1 MESKKAKVENFR
13 DDAPGNGICLW
24 RGGRFC
30 GDAVVSPQDEKM
42 EIPDSGAT
50 VFAVAGGRGIL
61 DPEMRRRREMQVF
74 IVALGGALGA
84 SARYVL
90 SLLPGKWD
98 FPVWTFLTNIC
109 GLLSSVFW
117 RGFWQGKRKRA
128 PGMLRCSGRPDFV
141 EDLRPFPRFLWRRG
155 IFWSRAKC

>member
-50 VFAVAGGRGIL
+50 VLLLQAAGGYWIL
-61 DPEMRRRREMQVF
+61 R
-74 IVALGGALGA
+74 
-84 SARYVL
+84 
-90 SLLPGKWD
+90 
-98 FPVWTFLTNIC
+98 
-109 GLLSSVFW
+109 
-117 RGFWQGKRKRA
+117 
-128 PGMLRCSGRPDFV
+128 
-141 EDLRPFPRFLWRRG
+141 
-155 IFWSRAKC
+155 